1 MSHLNFHGPQ
11 LWLYLLALVTFLTIA
26 LRRVRRR
33 QIPLSDELHVKTVAI
48 EHVHSGIAWVREDGA
63 IGAINASFAA
73 TLNAIPREL
82 VGRDW
87 YEIFSQQDRARM
99 KEAFSQMLL
108 LGKAS
113 LEVHAKR
120 TDGTY
125 AGLEVLLVAQHDH
138 KSRFIGHHCLAA
150 DRTRERLLEE
160 QIRELTQDAEQQPG
174 VAHAGR

>member
-26 LRRVRRR
+26 LRRVLRR
-33 QIPLSDELHVKTVAI
+33 QIPLSDELHVKKVAI
-48 EHVHSGIAWVREDGA
+48 EHVHSGIAWVRQDGA
-63 IGAINASFAA
+63 IGSINASFAA
-73 TLNAIPREL
+73 TLNAVPREL

-99 KEAFSQMLL
+99 KEAYSQMLL
-108 LGKAS
+108 VGKAN

-160 QIRELTQDAEQQPG
+160 QIRELAEDAEQHPG
-174 VAHAGR
+174 VASAGR

>member
-26 LRRVRRR
+26 LRRVLRR
-33 QIPLSDELHVKTVAI
+33 QMPLSDELHVKRVAI
-48 EHVHSGIAWVREDGA
+48 EHVHSGIAWVRQDGA
-63 IGAINASFAA
+63 IGSINASFAA
-73 TLNAIPREL
+73 TLNAVPREL

-87 YEIFSQQDRARM
+87 YEIFSQQDRVRM
-99 KEAFSQMLL
+99 KEAYSQMLL
-108 LGKAS
+108 LGKAN

-160 QIRELTQDAEQQPG
+160 QIRELTEDAEQHPG
-174 VAHAGR
+174 VASAGR

>member
-26 LRRVRRR
+26 LRRVLRR

-48 EHVHSGIAWVREDGA
+48 EHVHSGIAWVRQDGA
-63 IGAINASFAA
+63 IGSINASFAA
-73 TLNAIPREL
+73 TLNAVPREL

-87 YEIFSQQDRARM
+87 YEIFSQQDRVRM
-99 KEAFSQMLL
+99 KEAYSQMLL
-108 LGKAS
+108 LGKAN

-160 QIRELTQDAEQQPG
+160 QIRELTEDAEQHPG
-174 VAHAGR
+174 VASAGR

>member
-26 LRRVRRR
+26 LRRVLRR

-48 EHVHSGIAWVREDGA
+48 EHVHSGIAWVRQDGA
-63 IGAINASFAA
+63 IGSINASFAA
-73 TLNAIPREL
+73 TLNAVPREL

-87 YEIFSQQDRARM
+87 YEIFSQQDRVRM
-99 KEAFSQMLL
+99 KEAYSQMLL
-108 LGKAS
+108 LGKAN

-138 KSRFIGHHCLAA
+138 KSRLIGHHCLAA

-160 QIRELTQDAEQQPG
+160 QIRELAEDAEQHPG
-174 VAHAGR
+174 VASAGR

>member
-26 LRRVRRR
+26 LRRVLRR
-33 QIPLSDELHVKTVAI
+33 QIALSDELHVKTVAI
-48 EHVHSGIAWVREDGA
+48 EHVHSGIAWVRQDGA
-63 IGAINASFAA
+63 IGSINASFAA
-73 TLNAIPREL
+73 TLNAVPREL

-99 KEAFSQMLL
+99 KEAYSQMLL
-108 LGKAS
+108 VGKAN

-160 QIRELTQDAEQQPG
+160 QIRELADVAEQHPG
-174 VAHAGR
+174 VASAGR

>member
-1 MSHLNFHGPQ
+1 MSHLNFNGPQ

-26 LRRVRRR
+26 LRRVLRR

-48 EHVHSGIAWVREDGA
+48 EHVHSGIAWVRQDGA
-63 IGAINASFAA
+63 IGSINASFAA
-73 TLNAIPREL
+73 TLNAVPREL

-87 YEIFSQQDRARM
+87 YEIFSQQDRVRM
-99 KEAFSQMLL
+99 KEAYSQMLL
-108 LGKAS
+108 LGKAN

-160 QIRELTQDAEQQPG
+160 QIRELAEDAEQHPG
-174 VAHAGR
+174 VASAGR

>member
-26 LRRVRRR
+26 LRRVLRR

-48 EHVHSGIAWVREDGA
+48 EHVHSGVAWVRPDGT
-63 IGAINASFAA
+63 IGSINASFAA
-73 TLNAIPREL
+73 TLNAVPREL

-87 YEIFSQQDRARM
+87 YEIFSQQDRVRM
-99 KEAFSQMLL
+99 KEAYSQMLL
-108 LGKAS
+108 LGKAN

-160 QIRELTQDAEQQPG
+160 QIRELTEDAEQHPG
-174 VAHAGR
+174 VASAGR

>member
-26 LRRVRRR
+26 LRRVLRR

-48 EHVHSGIAWVREDGA
+48 EHVHSGIAWVRQDGA
-63 IGAINASFAA
+63 IGSINASFAA
-73 TLNAIPREL
+73 TLNAVPREL

-87 YEIFSQQDRARM
+87 YEIFSQQDRVRM
-99 KEAFSQMLL
+99 KEAYSQMLL
-108 LGKAS
+108 LGKAN

-160 QIRELTQDAEQQPG
+160 QIRELAEDAEQHPG
-174 VAHAGR
+174 VASAGR

>member
-26 LRRVRRR
+26 LRRVLRR
-33 QIPLSDELHVKTVAI
+33 QIPLSDELHVKKVAI
-48 EHVHSGIAWVREDGA
+48 EHVHSGIAWVRQDGA
-63 IGAINASFAA
+63 IGSINASFAA
-73 TLNAIPREL
+73 TLNAVPREL

-99 KEAFSQMLL
+99 KEAYSQMLL
-108 LGKAS
+108 VGKAN

-160 QIRELTQDAEQQPG
+160 QIRELADDAEQHPG
-174 VAHAGR
+174 VASAGR

>member
-26 LRRVRRR
+26 LRRVLRR
-33 QIPLSDELHVKTVAI
+33 QIPLSDELHVKRVAI
-48 EHVHSGIAWVREDGA
+48 EHVHSGIAWVRQDGT
-63 IGAINASFAA
+63 IGSINASFAA
-73 TLNAIPREL
+73 TLNAVPREL

-87 YEIFSQQDRARM
+87 YEIFCQQDRVRM
-99 KEAFSQMLL
+99 KEAYSQMLL
-108 LGKAS
+108 VGKAN

-160 QIRELTQDAEQQPG
+160 QIRELAEDAEQHPG
-174 VAHAGR
+174 VASAGR

>member
-26 LRRVRRR
+26 LLQKLRR

-48 EHVHSGIAWVREDGA
+48 EHVHSGIAWVRQDGA
-63 IGAINASFAA
+63 IGSINASFAA
-73 TLNAIPREL
+73 TLNAAPREL

-87 YEIFSQQDRARM
+87 YEIFSQQDRVRM
-99 KEAFSQMLL
+99 KEAYSQMLL
-108 LGKAS
+108 LGKAN

-160 QIRELTQDAEQQPG
+160 QIRELAEDAEQHPG
-174 VAHAGR
+174 VASAGR

>member
-26 LRRVRRR
+26 LRRVLRR

-48 EHVHSGIAWVREDGA
+48 EHVHSGIAWVRQDGA
-63 IGAINASFAA
+63 IGSINASFAA
-73 TLNAIPREL
+73 TLNAVPREL

-87 YEIFSQQDRARM
+87 YEIFSQQDRVRV
-99 KEAFSQMLL
+99 KEAYSQMLL
-108 LGKAS
+108 LGKAN

-160 QIRELTQDAEQQPG
+160 QIRELTQDAEEHPG
-174 VAHAGR
+174 LASEGR

>member
-26 LRRVRRR
+26 LRRVLRR
-33 QIPLSDELHVKTVAI
+33 QIALSDELHVKTVAI
-48 EHVHSGIAWVREDGA
+48 EHVHSGIAWVRQDGA
-63 IGAINASFAA
+63 IGSINASFAA
-73 TLNAIPREL
+73 TLNAVPREL

-99 KEAFSQMLL
+99 KEAYSQMLL
-108 LGKAS
+108 LGKAN

-160 QIRELTQDAEQQPG
+160 QIRELTEDAEQHPG
-174 VAHAGR
+174 VASAGR

>member
-11 LWLYLLALVTFLTIA
+11 LWLYLLALVTFLTIV
-26 LRRVRRR
+26 LRRVLHR

-48 EHVHSGIAWVREDGA
+48 EHVHSGVAWVREDGA
-63 IGAINASFAA
+63 IGSINASFAA
-73 TLNAIPREL
+73 TLNAVPREL

-99 KEAFSQMLL
+99 KEAYSQMLL
-108 LGKAS
+108 LGKAN
-113 LEVHAKR
+113 LDVHAKR

-138 KSRFIGHHCLAA
+138 KSRFVGHHCLAA

-160 QIRELTQDAEQQPG
+160 HLRELTQDTERQPS
-174 VAHAGR
+174 ATTAAR

>member
-1 MSHLNFHGPQ
+1 MAHLNLHSPQ

-26 LRRVRRR
+26 LRRVLRR
-33 QIPLSDELHVKTVAI
+33 QIPLSDALHVKTVAI
-48 EHVHSGIAWVREDGA
+48 EHVHSGVAWVRQDGT
-63 IGAINASFAA
+63 IGSINAAFAA
-73 TLNAIPREL
+73 TLNAVPREL

-99 KEAFSQMLL
+99 KEAYSQMLL
-108 LGKAS
+108 LGKAN

-150 DRTRERLLEE
+150 DRTRERILEE
-160 QIRELTQDAEQQPG
+160 QLRELTQDGERQPG
-174 VAHAGR
+174 VASAAR

>member
-1 MSHLNFHGPQ
+1 MAHLNLHSPQ

-26 LRRVRRR
+26 LRRVLRR

-48 EHVHSGIAWVREDGA
+48 EHVHSGVAWVRQDGT
-63 IGAINASFAA
+63 IGSINGAFAA
-73 TLNAIPREL
+73 TLNAVPREL

-99 KEAFSQMLL
+99 KEAYSQMLL
-108 LGKAS
+108 LGKAN

-138 KSRFIGHHCLAA
+138 KSRFVGHHCLAA
-150 DRTRERLLEE
+150 DRTRERILEE
-160 QIRELTQDAEQQPG
+160 QLRELTQSVEGQPG
-174 VAHAGR
+174 VASAAR

>member
-26 LRRVRRR
+26 LRRVLRR

-48 EHVHSGIAWVREDGA
+48 EHVHSGVAWVRQDGA
-63 IGAINASFAA
+63 IGSINASFAA
-73 TLNAIPREL
+73 TLNAVPREL

-99 KEAFSQMLL
+99 KEAYSQMLL
-108 LGKAS
+108 VGKAN

-160 QIRELTQDAEQQPG
+160 QIRELADDAEQHPG
-174 VAHAGR
+174 VASAGR

>member
-26 LRRVRRR
+26 LRRVLRR
-33 QIPLSDELHVKTVAI
+33 QIALSDELHVKTVAI
-48 EHVHSGIAWVREDGA
+48 EHVHSGIAWVRQDGA
-63 IGAINASFAA
+63 IGSINASFAA
-73 TLNAIPREL
+73 TLNAVPREL

-99 KEAFSQMLL
+99 KEAYSQMLL
-108 LGKAS
+108 VGKAN

-160 QIRELTQDAEQQPG
+160 QIRELADDAEQHPG
-174 VAHAGR
+174 VASAGR

>member
-11 LWLYLLALVTFLTIA
+11 LWLYLLALVTFLTIV
-26 LRRVRRR
+26 LRRVMRR
-33 QIPLSDELHVKTVAI
+33 QIPLSDELHLKRVAI
-48 EHVHSGIAWVREDGA
+48 EHVHSGIAWVRQDGA
-63 IGAINASFAA
+63 IGSINASFAA
-73 TLNAIPREL
+73 TLNAVPSEL

-87 YEIFSQQDRARM
+87 YEMFSQQDRARM
-99 KEAFSQMLL
+99 KEAFSKMLL
-108 LGKAS
+108 VGKAN

-125 AGLEVLLVAQHDH
+125 AGLDVLLVAQHDH

-160 QIRELTQDAEQQPG
+160 QIRELTQTADKQPG
-174 VAHAGR
+174 VASAAR